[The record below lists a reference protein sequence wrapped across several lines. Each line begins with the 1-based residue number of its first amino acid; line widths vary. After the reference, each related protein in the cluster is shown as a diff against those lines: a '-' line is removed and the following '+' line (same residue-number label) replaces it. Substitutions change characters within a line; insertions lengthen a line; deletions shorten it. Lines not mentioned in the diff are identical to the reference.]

1 MVFPVWIA
9 QYDCNAAV
17 KRAVLVRLSA
27 ILLAATLGLAAC
39 GSDNP
44 SLLNIRQQPG
54 EGPDEFGILP
64 TKPLETPADL
74 SVLPEPTPGGR
85 NLTDPTP
92 EADAYAALGGN
103 AAALSRASTDGALL
117 SHAVRFGRS
126 PNIRET
132 LAAEDLEYRRQ
143 NDGRLLE
150 RLFNVNVYFD
160 AYEPFEL
167 DQHAE
172 LARLR
177 RLGVRTPAA
186 PPRQEDE

>member
-64 TKPLETPADL
+64 TKPL
-74 SVLPEPTPGGR
+74 
-85 NLTDPTP
+85 
-92 EADAYAALGGN
+92 
-103 AAALSRASTDGALL
+103 
-117 SHAVRFGRS
+117 AVQHRQTVDI
-126 PNIRET
+126 NIRQGF
-132 LAAEDLEYRRQ
+132 LNGFQ
-143 NDGRLLE
+143 
-150 RLFNVNVYFD
+150 
-160 AYEPFEL
+160 
-167 DQHAE
+167 
-172 LARLR
+172 LR
-177 RLGVRTPAA
+177 RLDDGDNQFHGAIEPKIRNTGRVVNSRL
-186 PPRQEDE
+186 